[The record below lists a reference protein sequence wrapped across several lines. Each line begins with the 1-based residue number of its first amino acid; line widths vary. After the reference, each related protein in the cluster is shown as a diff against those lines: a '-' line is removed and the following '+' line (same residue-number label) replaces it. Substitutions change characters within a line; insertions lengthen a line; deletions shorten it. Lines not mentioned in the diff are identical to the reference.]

1 LIVDGGPAGL
11 PGMATCLFVASGLDF
26 AVDDYLR
33 RSPFQPQTVFR
44 KGTVPRL
51 DPNQTPRPDSG
62 FAVVVADDREPTMEL
77 QHGMALEFLS
87 RHKKELQ
94 HLQRIGVDNMLF
106 DFGVERGH
114 ALQRSDYIHPELI
127 QAMAR
132 LGMGLI
138 ISTVLI
144 PKG

>member
-1 LIVDGGPAGL
+1 
-11 PGMATCLFVASGLDF
+11 
-26 AVDDYLR
+26 
-33 RSPFQPQTVFR
+33 
-44 KGTVPRL
+44 
-51 DPNQTPRPDSG
+51 
-62 FAVVVADDREPTMEL
+62 MEL
-77 QHGMALEFLS
+77 QQGMALEFLS
-87 RHKKELQ
+87 HHEKELQ
-94 HLQRIGVDNMLF
+94 HLQRIGGVDNMLF

-138 ISTVLI
+138 FSTVLI